1 MPGRQARI
9 PAFVKVLIIQLKQ
22 IGDVV
27 IASLLPQNLR
37 RMYPGAELHFF
48 VYETAAPVLWHNPNI
63 DKLILLE
70 DKHRRRT
77 YEFLKLVWAI
87 RQEQYDVVIDGY
99 SKIESWITVFLSQ
112 ATIKISYQKKWRQF
126 LYTDHVARTPS
137 SQHAWA
143 IGHKLALLAP
153 LQKNDCLDPV
163 AKIYLKHQEQQ
174 LGLELLARHIPAAG
188 RGKTLMLNI
197 LGSMASK
204 TYPLHYMAQLLDHI
218 VANYPHRIVLNYHPA
233 QQEQA
238 LILLSYCS
246 TATREKVNSSFVAG
260 NLRHF
265 IQLMSACD
273 AIIGNEGGASHIA
286 KALGKASFTLFS
298 PAISKEEWATYAD
311 NSMHIALHLRD
322 FKPDLFTGL
331 TSNTHKEHNQQL
343 YNAFVP
349 EYIAPL
355 LDNFLS
361 SL

>member
-1 MPGRQARI
+1 MTRRQVRNV
-9 PAFVKVLIIQLKQ
+9 AFVKVLIIQLKQ

-37 RMYPGAELHFF
+37 RMYPNAELHFF
-48 VYETAAPVLWHNPNI
+48 VYQTAAPVLWHNPNI

-70 DKHRRRT
+70 DKHRRST
-77 YEFLKLVWAI
+77 YEFLKLAWAI

-99 SKIESWITVFLSQ
+99 SKIESWITVFFSQ
-112 ATIKISYQKKWRQF
+112 ATRKISYQKKWRQF
-126 LYTDHVARTPS
+126 LYTDHVARTAS
-137 SQHAWA
+137 AQHAWA
-143 IGHKLALLAP
+143 IEHKLALLVP
-153 LQKNDCLDPV
+153 LQKIDCLDPV
-163 AKIYLKHQEQQ
+163 AKIYLKPQEQQ
-174 LGLELLARHIPAAG
+174 LGSAILARHILAAS
-188 RGKTLMLNI
+188 RGKILMLNI

-233 QQEQA
+233 HQEQA
-238 LILLSYCS
+238 QILLSYCR
-246 TATREKVNSSFVAG
+246 TATREKVNSQFVAG
-260 NLRHF
+260 NLRTF

-311 NSMHIALHLRD
+311 NSMHVALHLRD
-322 FKPDLFTGL
+322 FKPELFTGL
-331 TSNTHKEHNQQL
+331 TGNTINEDNQQL
-343 YNAFVP
+343 YNVFVP
-349 EYIAPL
+349 EYIVPA
-355 LDNFLS
+355 LDRFLS